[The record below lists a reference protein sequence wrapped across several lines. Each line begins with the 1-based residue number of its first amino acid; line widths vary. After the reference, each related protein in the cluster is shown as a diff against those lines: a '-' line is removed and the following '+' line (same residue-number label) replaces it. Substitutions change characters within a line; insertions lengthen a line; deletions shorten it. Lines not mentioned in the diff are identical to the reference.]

1 MYEPTDETKE
11 FAERDQLIK
20 SLLALKGELIGQM
33 NNHNLGVSTQEM
45 LYKLNSCLYSKYP
58 HVVKKF

>member
-1 MYEPTDETKE
+1 MNEQTDVAKE

-33 NNHNLGVSTQEM
+33 NNHNLSVSTQEM
-45 LYKLNSCLYSKYP
+45 LFKLNSCLYSKYP
-58 HVVKKF
+58 RHERK